1 MCPATR
7 AEFEVAIIC
16 ALPLE
21 ASAVLDLFDEH
32 YDDDGDIYGRQEGD
46 SNAYSTG
53 RIGQHDIVLA
63 HMPGMGKSSAAS
75 VASGLRSSFT
85 GVKIALIVGVC
96 GGVPVSSPDEPII
109 LGDVIISNSVIQS
122 DFGSQYPGHF
132 ERKSTVKDTLG
143 RPNTD
148 IRALLNKLEVRRV
161 REKLGDKILQNLF
174 KLREKNDTAC
184 YPGVNQD
191 RLFAATHRHMH
202 REESSSRDCLCLK
215 AQCHSDPVCKQASES
230 SCDAL
235 GCNSLAIMD
244 NPARLK
250 RLDAENPP
258 PLVHIGIV
266 GSADTVMKSGEHR
279 DHIAQRD
286 NIIAF
291 EMEGAGVWDN
301 LPCVI
306 IKGVCDYADSH
317 KNKRWQGYAAATAAS
332 AAKSFLDYW
341 SPKQCF
347 IELGRTS
354 HGKRSYSPSGAN
366 ENSKRAR
373 YDPLLDRQNLASTSN
388 GAQAD
393 VGAQSDSA
401 TTVSDMRQLKLDA
414 LNFEQLD
421 ARHATIKKTHTGT
434 CKWLFS
440 KSEYL
445 DWQDEQKLDEHHGFL
460 WIKGKPGAGKSAIMK
475 FAYADAEAKAK
486 ATDSAVISYFFNA
499 RGEHLEKSTCG
510 MYRSLLFQLLNEVPR
525 LQTVL
530 DANKSNLKDIILNV
544 ESLQSL
550 FRQAVERLDD
560 THLTCFVDALDECE
574 NSEDQVREMVNFFEE
589 LGEHTVE
596 NRIRFLVCFSSRHY
610 PHITINK
617 SVELILEVQPGH
629 VEDITKYIQS
639 NLKAGK
645 SERVEKLKIEVQE
658 KSQGIFLWV
667 VLVVPML
674 QKAWNR
680 GKVETLKQCLHDIPE
695 DLNKLFKDI
704 LCRDTEDME
713 GLVLCLKWI
722 LYAGRPLQPE
732 ELHFAILSGTNPE
745 LLTPWDSVD
754 LTLGDISRSILSSS
768 KGLAEPTKTKVPTVQ
783 FIHES
788 VRDFLLKE
796 NGLALIQDH
805 IHNTSAGSAHDHLK
819 QCCQNYINI
828 AAIGQSEESQ
838 SEDIA
843 RFPFLEYSIRHI
855 FKHAEL
861 AASHMVSQET
871 FLTNFA
877 IDSWIILHDI
887 VEKHKIRRYGPQTS
901 LLYVLVEQST
911 LHLCQ
916 TEICRSQ
923 KSINTEG
930 DGRYAFPIIAA
941 AATGNQQIL
950 ELLIQND
957 ADVNTKCREYGN
969 ALCAAIEK
977 GQTSVVDTLVNLGL
991 SAQFQSRSRW
1001 HNLLLQAVRKSR
1013 IQIVRLLLSNHPEW
1027 LDFILRQSDLVRD
1040 VFKSENAEMVETFL
1054 GFFQDVHY
1062 HEDAVRIAS
1071 GLGKHSIVLA
1081 LLESGANADACSH
1094 VLPSAADHGHK
1105 EIVRLLLDR
1114 IVNADASCEYVVT
1127 AIRAASNHGY
1137 ETIVRMLLD
1146 RGADVNTFRE
1156 AYGIALQTASVNGH
1170 EHVVRMLIDH
1180 GAGVNG
1186 SGGSRSAALQ
1196 AASRNGRETIVRIL
1210 LDGGADVNALSGSH
1224 GTALQAASVNRH
1236 ENVVR
1241 MLLDRGADVNA
1252 LGGYHKTALYAASE
1266 LGHETIVRMLLD
1278 GGADINAVGGFY
1290 GIALQAASANGHE
1303 TIVCMLL
1310 DRGADVDQLGGLT
1323 NGTALH
1329 AASENDHEAIVRLLL
1344 DGGANI
1350 NALSGYHNDTALYA
1364 ASENGH
1370 EAIVRLL
1377 LDHGADVDNLLYPS
1391 RKPLH
1396 AALVRGYPE
1405 VVSLLLEYGAD
1416 MDTPSEVYPNA
1427 LAAAE
1432 ACSYK
1437 EDRATL
1443 KQILFNEER
1452 KRQPEP
1458 YLMHGQNIYLPTG

>member
-63 HMPGMGKSSAAS
+63 HMPGMGKPSAAS

-215 AQCHSDPVCKQASES
+215 AHCHSDPVCKQASES

-373 YDPLLDRQNLASTSN
+373 YDPPLDRQNLASTSN

-722 LYAGRPLQPE
+722 LYAGRPLRPE

-745 LLTPWDSVD
+745 LLADSVD
-754 LTLGDISRSILSSS
+754 VTLADISRSILSSS
-768 KGLAEPTKTKVPTVQ
+768 KGLAEPTKTKAPTVQ

-796 NGLALIQDH
+796 NGLALIQNH
-805 IHNTSAGSAHDHLK
+805 FHNTSAGSAHDQLK
-819 QCCQNYINI
+819 QCCQHYINS
-828 AAIGQSEESQ
+828 AAINQSKDSS
-838 SEDIA
+838 SEAIT

-861 AASHMVSQET
+861 AASHMISQEV
-871 FLTNFA
+871 FLADFA
-877 IDSWIILHDI
+877 LDSWIILYNI
-887 VEKHKIRRYGPQTS
+887 VEKHKIRRYSPQTS

-911 LHLCQ
+911 LHLCRI
-916 TEICRSQ
+916 EICRSR
-923 KSINTEG
+923 KSINTESG
-930 DGRYAFPIIAA
+930 GRYVFPIIAA
-941 AATGNQQIL
+941 AALDDQQIL

-957 ADVNTKCREYGN
+957 ADFNSECKEYGN
-969 ALCAAIEK
+969 ALHVAMEK
-977 GQTSVVDTLVNLGL
+977 GHTSGVNTLVKLGL
-991 SAQFQSRSRW
+991 SAQFQSQSRW
-1001 HNLLLQAVRKSR
+1001 RNFLHQAVRKSR
-1013 IQIVRLLLSNHPEW
+1013 IQIVRLLLDSHPLWLNSLFQGRPSNDPVREA
-1027 LDFILRQSDLVRD
+1027 FGSDD
-1040 VFKSENAEMVETFL
+1040 TQMVETFL
-1054 GFFQDVHY
+1054 GRFRDVRY
-1062 HEDAVRIAS
+1062 HEDALRIAS
-1071 GLGKHSIVLA
+1071 EVGKHSIVLA
-1081 LLESGANADACSH
+1081 LLDFGANLDACSLA
-1094 VLPSAADHGHK
+1094 LPSAAHGGYK

-1114 IVNADASCEYVVT
+1114 GANINAFCEGSDSMGTALQVAS
-1127 AIRAASNHGY
+1127 RDGY
-1137 ETIVRMLLD
+1137 ETMVRMLLD
-1146 RGADVNTFRE
+1146 RGADVNV
-1156 AYGIALQTASVNGH
+1156 L
-1170 EHVVRMLIDH
+1170 
-1180 GAGVNG
+1180 
-1186 SGGSRSAALQ
+1186 GGYY
-1196 AASRNGRETIVRIL
+1196 
-1210 LDGGADVNALSGSH
+1210 
-1224 GTALQAASVNRH
+1224 GTALQAASTIGH
-1236 ENVVR
+1236 EAIVR
-1241 MLLDRGADVNA
+1241 MLLDADADLNA
-1252 LGGYHKTALYAASE
+1252 SSGSSMCTALQTASRI
-1266 LGHETIVRMLLD
+1266 GRETIVRMLLD
-1278 GGADINAVGGFY
+1278 GGADVNV
-1290 GIALQAASANGHE
+1290 
-1303 TIVCMLL
+1303 
-1310 DRGADVDQLGGLT
+1310 LGGHY
-1323 NGTALH
+1323 GTALQT
-1329 AASENDHEAIVRLLL
+1329 ASTIGHEAIVRMLL
-1344 DGGANI
+1344 DADADI
-1350 NALSGYHNDTALYA
+1350 NASSGILMCTALYA

-1458 YLMHGQNIYLPTG
+1458 YLVWVDGIAYLNCQ

>member
-215 AQCHSDPVCKQASES
+215 AHCHSDPVCKQASES

-235 GCNSLAIMD
+235 GCNSPAIMD

-805 IHNTSAGSAHDHLK
+805 IHNTSVGSAHDQLK
-819 QCCQNYINI
+819 QCCQYYINRVAVDQSTDSSGE
-828 AAIGQSEESQ
+828 AAT
-838 SEDIA
+838 
-843 RFPFLEYSIRHI
+843 RFPFLEYSVRHI

-861 AASHMVSQET
+861 AASQIISQEV
-871 FLTNFA
+871 FLANFA
-877 IDSWIILHDI
+877 LASWIVFHDT
-887 VEKHKIRRYGPQTS
+887 VEKRKTRRYGPRTS
-901 LLYVLVEQST
+901 LLYVLVDQST
-911 LHLCQ
+911 LHLCR

-923 KSINTEG
+923 RSIDTESS
-930 DGRYAFPIIAA
+930 GRYTFPIIAA

-957 ADVNTKCREYGN
+957 ADVNIECKKYGN
-969 ALCAAIEK
+969 ALHVAIEK
-977 GQTSVVDTLVNLGL
+977 GYTSVVDTLVKLGL
-991 SAQFQSRSRW
+991 SAQFQSRTRW
-1001 HNLLLQAVRKSR
+1001 WNLLYQAVRRSR
-1013 IQIVRLLLSNHPEW
+1013 FSMVRLLLSSHPEW
-1027 LDFILRQSDLVRD
+1027 LDFLLRRSHLVRD

-1062 HEDAVRIAS
+1062 HEEALRIAS

-1081 LLESGANADACSH
+1081 LLDSGANADACSH
-1094 VLPSAADHGHK
+1094 ALPSAAYYGYE
-1105 EIVRLLLDR
+1105 EIVHL
-1114 IVNADASCEYVVT
+1114 
-1127 AIRAASNHGY
+1127 
-1137 ETIVRMLLD
+1137 LLD
-1146 RGADVNTFRE
+1146 RGAN
-1156 AYGIALQTASVNGH
+1156 
-1170 EHVVRMLIDH
+1170 IDT
-1180 GAGVNG
+1180 
-1186 SGGSRSAALQ
+1186 SWRKM
-1196 AASRNGRETIVRIL
+1196 
-1210 LDGGADVNALSGSH
+1210 
-1224 GTALQAASVNRH
+1224 GTALQAASEIGH
-1236 ENVVR
+1236 ETIVH

-1252 LGGYHKTALYAASE
+1252 MILKLAASE
-1266 LGHETIVRMLLD
+1266 
-1278 GGADINAVGGFY
+1278 
-1290 GIALQAASANGHE
+1290 NGHE
-1303 TIVCMLL
+1303 T
-1310 DRGADVDQLGGLT
+1310 T
-1323 NGTALH
+1323 
-1329 AASENDHEAIVRLLL
+1329 VRLLL

-1364 ASENGH
+1364 ASVNGHEQVVRMLIDHGVHVNGSGGSRGAALWAASINGRETIVRMLLDAGADINASSGSSMCTALYAASGNGH
-1370 EAIVRLL
+1370 EAVVRFL
-1377 LDHGADVDNLLYPS
+1377 LDHGANVDALSGLYM
-1391 RKPLH
+1391 LH
-1396 AALVRGYPE
+1396 
-1405 VVSLLLEYGAD
+1405 
-1416 MDTPSEVYPNA
+1416 
-1427 LAAAE
+1427 
-1432 ACSYK
+1432 
-1437 EDRATL
+1437 
-1443 KQILFNEER
+1443 
-1452 KRQPEP
+1452 
-1458 YLMHGQNIYLPTG
+1458 

>member
-148 IRALLNKLEVRRV
+148 IRALLNKLE
-161 REKLGDKILQNLF
+161 
-174 KLREKNDTAC
+174 
-184 YPGVNQD
+184 
-191 RLFAATHRHMH
+191 
-202 REESSSRDCLCLK
+202 
-215 AQCHSDPVCKQASES
+215 QASES

-341 SPKQCF
+341 
-347 IELGRTS
+347 T
-354 HGKRSYSPSGAN
+354 
-366 ENSKRAR
+366 
-373 YDPLLDRQNLASTSN
+373 
-388 GAQAD
+388 QAD

-916 TEICRSQ
+916 TEI
-923 KSINTEG
+923 
-930 DGRYAFPIIAA
+930 
-941 AATGNQQIL
+941 
-950 ELLIQND
+950 
-957 ADVNTKCREYGN
+957 
-969 ALCAAIEK
+969 
-977 GQTSVVDTLVNLGL
+977 
-991 SAQFQSRSRW
+991 
-1001 HNLLLQAVRKSR
+1001 
-1013 IQIVRLLLSNHPEW
+1013 
-1027 LDFILRQSDLVRD
+1027 
-1040 VFKSENAEMVETFL
+1040 
-1054 GFFQDVHY
+1054 
-1062 HEDAVRIAS
+1062 
-1071 GLGKHSIVLA
+1071 
-1081 LLESGANADACSH
+1081 
-1094 VLPSAADHGHK
+1094 
-1105 EIVRLLLDR
+1105 
-1114 IVNADASCEYVVT
+1114 
-1127 AIRAASNHGY
+1127 
-1137 ETIVRMLLD
+1137 
-1146 RGADVNTFRE
+1146 
-1156 AYGIALQTASVNGH
+1156 
-1170 EHVVRMLIDH
+1170 
-1180 GAGVNG
+1180 
-1186 SGGSRSAALQ
+1186 
-1196 AASRNGRETIVRIL
+1196 
-1210 LDGGADVNALSGSH
+1210 
-1224 GTALQAASVNRH
+1224 
-1236 ENVVR
+1236 
-1241 MLLDRGADVNA
+1241 
-1252 LGGYHKTALYAASE
+1252 
-1266 LGHETIVRMLLD
+1266 
-1278 GGADINAVGGFY
+1278 
-1290 GIALQAASANGHE
+1290 
-1303 TIVCMLL
+1303 
-1310 DRGADVDQLGGLT
+1310 
-1323 NGTALH
+1323 
-1329 AASENDHEAIVRLLL
+1329 
-1344 DGGANI
+1344 
-1350 NALSGYHNDTALYA
+1350 
-1364 ASENGH
+1364 
-1370 EAIVRLL
+1370 
-1377 LDHGADVDNLLYPS
+1377 
-1391 RKPLH
+1391 
-1396 AALVRGYPE
+1396 
-1405 VVSLLLEYGAD
+1405 
-1416 MDTPSEVYPNA
+1416 
-1427 LAAAE
+1427 
-1432 ACSYK
+1432 
-1437 EDRATL
+1437 
-1443 KQILFNEER
+1443 
-1452 KRQPEP
+1452 
-1458 YLMHGQNIYLPTG
+1458 

>member
-53 RIGQHDIVLA
+53 RIGQHDIVIA

-148 IRALLNKLEVRRV
+148 IRALLNKLGVRRV

-174 KLREKNDTAC
+174 KLREKNETAC

-215 AQCHSDPVCKQASES
+215 AHCHSDPVCKQASES

-244 NPARLK
+244 NPARFK
-250 RLDAENPP
+250 RLDAENPS

-291 EMEGAGVWDN
+291 EMEDAGVWDN

-722 LYAGRPLQPE
+722 LYAGRPLRPE

-745 LLTPWDSVD
+745 LLADSVD
-754 LTLGDISRSILSSS
+754 VTLADISRSILSSS
-768 KGLAEPTKTKVPTVQ
+768 KGLAEPTKTKAPTVQ

-796 NGLALIQDH
+796 NGLALIQNH
-805 IHNTSAGSAHDHLK
+805 FHNTSAGSAHDQLK
-819 QCCQNYINI
+819 QCCQHYINS
-828 AAIGQSEESQ
+828 AAINQSKDSS
-838 SEDIA
+838 SEAIT

-861 AASHMVSQET
+861 AASHMISQEV
-871 FLTNFA
+871 FL
-877 IDSWIILHDI
+877 
-887 VEKHKIRRYGPQTS
+887 
-901 LLYVLVEQST
+901 
-911 LHLCQ
+911 
-916 TEICRSQ
+916 
-923 KSINTEG
+923 
-930 DGRYAFPIIAA
+930 
-941 AATGNQQIL
+941 
-950 ELLIQND
+950 
-957 ADVNTKCREYGN
+957 AD
-969 ALCAAIEK
+969 
-977 GQTSVVDTLVNLGL
+977 
-991 SAQFQSRSRW
+991 
-1001 HNLLLQAVRKSR
+1001 
-1013 IQIVRLLLSNHPEW
+1013 
-1027 LDFILRQSDLVRD
+1027 
-1040 VFKSENAEMVETFL
+1040 
-1054 GFFQDVHY
+1054 
-1062 HEDAVRIAS
+1062 
-1071 GLGKHSIVLA
+1071 VLA
-1081 LLESGANADACSH
+1081 LLDFGANLDACSLA
-1094 VLPSAADHGHK
+1094 LPSAAHGGYK

-1114 IVNADASCEYVVT
+1114 GANINAFCEGSDSMGTALQVAS
-1127 AIRAASNHGY
+1127 RDGY
-1137 ETIVRMLLD
+1137 ETMVRMLLD
-1146 RGADVNTFRE
+1146 RGADVNV
-1156 AYGIALQTASVNGH
+1156 L
-1170 EHVVRMLIDH
+1170 
-1180 GAGVNG
+1180 
-1186 SGGSRSAALQ
+1186 GGYY
-1196 AASRNGRETIVRIL
+1196 
-1210 LDGGADVNALSGSH
+1210 
-1224 GTALQAASVNRH
+1224 GTALQAASTIGH
-1236 ENVVR
+1236 EAIVR
-1241 MLLDRGADVNA
+1241 MLLDADADLNA
-1252 LGGYHKTALYAASE
+1252 SSGSSMCTALQAASRI
-1266 LGHETIVRMLLD
+1266 GRETIVRMLLD
-1278 GGADINAVGGFY
+1278 GGADVNV
-1290 GIALQAASANGHE
+1290 
-1303 TIVCMLL
+1303 
-1310 DRGADVDQLGGLT
+1310 LGGHY
-1323 NGTALH
+1323 GTALQT
-1329 AASENDHEAIVRLLL
+1329 ASTIGHEAIVRILL
-1344 DGGANI
+1344 DADADI
-1350 NALSGYHNDTALYA
+1350 NASSGILMCTALYA

-1370 EAIVRLL
+1370 EAIVRFL
-1377 LDHGADVDNLLYPS
+1377 LDHDADVNHLRS
-1391 RKPLH
+1391 WKPLH
-1396 AALVRGYPE
+1396 AALCRGYAE
-1405 VVSLLLEYGAD
+1405 IVSLLLEYGAD
-1416 MDTPSEVYPNA
+1416 MNVSSESYPNA

-1432 ACSYK
+1432 ACRDEQK
-1437 EDRATL
+1437 RAAC
-1443 KQILFNEER
+1443 KQILLDEKR

-1458 YLMHGQNIYLPTG
+1458 YLVWVDGIAYFNCQ

>member
-215 AQCHSDPVCKQASES
+215 AHCHSDPVCKQASES

-244 NPARLK
+244 NPARFK

-373 YDPLLDRQNLASTSN
+373 YDPPLDRQSLASTSN

-544 ESLQSL
+544 ESPQSL

-722 LYAGRPLQPE
+722 LYAGRPLRPE

-745 LLTPWDSVD
+745 LLADSVD
-754 LTLGDISRSILSSS
+754 VTLADISRSILSSS
-768 KGLAEPTKTKVPTVQ
+768 KGLAEPTKTKAPTVQ

-796 NGLALIQDH
+796 NGLALIQNH
-805 IHNTSAGSAHDHLK
+805 FHNTSAGSAHDQLK
-819 QCCQNYINI
+819 QCCQHYINS
-828 AAIGQSEESQ
+828 AAINQSKDSS
-838 SEDIA
+838 SEAIT

-861 AASHMVSQET
+861 AASHMISQEV
-871 FLTNFA
+871 FLADFA
-877 IDSWIILHDI
+877 LDSCIILYNI
-887 VEKHKIRRYGPQTS
+887 VEKHKIRRYSPQTS

-911 LHLCQ
+911 LHLCRI
-916 TEICRSQ
+916 EICRSR
-923 KSINTEG
+923 KSINTESG
-930 DGRYAFPIIAA
+930 GRYVFPIIAA
-941 AATGNQQIL
+941 AALDDQQIL

-957 ADVNTKCREYGN
+957 ADFNSEYKEYGN
-969 ALCAAIEK
+969 ALHVAMEK
-977 GQTSVVDTLVNLGL
+977 GHTSGVNTLVKLGL
-991 SAQFQSRSRW
+991 SAQFQSQSRW
-1001 HNLLLQAVRKSR
+1001 RNFLHQAGRPSNDPVR
-1013 IQIVRLLLSNHPEW
+1013 EA
-1027 LDFILRQSDLVRD
+1027 FGSDD
-1040 VFKSENAEMVETFL
+1040 TQMVETFL
-1054 GFFQDVHY
+1054 GRFRDVRY
-1062 HEDAVRIAS
+1062 HEDALRIAS
-1071 GLGKHSIVLA
+1071 GVGKHSIVLA
-1081 LLESGANADACSH
+1081 LLDFGANLDACSLA
-1094 VLPSAADHGHK
+1094 LPSAAHGGYK

-1114 IVNADASCEYVVT
+1114 GANINAFCEGSDSMGTALQVAS
-1127 AIRAASNHGY
+1127 RDGY
-1137 ETIVRMLLD
+1137 ETMVRMLLD
-1146 RGADVNTFRE
+1146 RGADVNVLGGY
-1156 AYGIALQTASVNGH
+1156 YGTALQAASTIGH
-1170 EHVVRMLIDH
+1170 EAIVRMLLD
-1180 GAGVNG
+1180 ADADLNASSG
-1186 SGGSRSAALQ
+1186 SSMCTALQ
-1196 AASRNGRETIVRIL
+1196 AASRIGRETIVRML
-1210 LDGGADVNALSGSH
+1210 LDGGADVNALSESH
-1224 GTALQAASVNRH
+1224 GTALQAASVSRH

-1241 MLLDRGADVNA
+1241 MLLDRGA
-1252 LGGYHKTALYAASE
+1252 K
-1266 LGHETIVRMLLD
+1266 
-1278 GGADINAVGGFY
+1278 INA
-1290 GIALQAASANGHE
+1290 
-1303 TIVCMLL
+1303 
-1310 DRGADVDQLGGLT
+1310 R
-1323 NGTALH
+1323 
-1329 AASENDHEAIVRLLL
+1329 
-1344 DGGANI
+1344 
-1350 NALSGYHNDTALYA
+1350 SGYYNDTALYA

-1370 EAIVRLL
+1370 EAILRLLLDHGADVNAPSGYDDNTALYAAAGHNHKTIVRLL
-1377 LDHGADVDNLLYPS
+1377 LDHGADVNHLRS
-1391 RKPLH
+1391 WKPLH
-1396 AALVRGYPE
+1396 AALCRGYAE
-1405 VVSLLLEYGAD
+1405 IVSLLLEYGAD
-1416 MDTPSEVYPNA
+1416 MNVSSESYPNA

-1432 ACSYK
+1432 ACRDEQK
-1437 EDRATL
+1437 RAAC
-1443 KQILFNEER
+1443 KQILLDEKR

-1458 YLMHGQNIYLPTG
+1458 YLVWVDGIAYFNCQ

>member
-215 AQCHSDPVCKQASES
+215 AHCHSDPVCKQASES

-235 GCNSLAIMD
+235 GCNSPAIMD

-805 IHNTSAGSAHDHLK
+805 IHNTSVGSAHDQLK
-819 QCCQNYINI
+819 QCCQYYINRVAVDQSTDSSGE
-828 AAIGQSEESQ
+828 AAT
-838 SEDIA
+838 
-843 RFPFLEYSIRHI
+843 RFPFLEYSVRHI

-861 AASHMVSQET
+861 AASHMVSQEA

-1013 IQIVRLLLSNHPEW
+1013 IQIVRLLLSNHPLW

-1062 HEDAVRIAS
+1062 HEDALRIAS

-1081 LLESGANADACSH
+1081 LLDSGANADACSH
-1094 VLPSAADHGHK
+1094 ALPSAAYYGYE
-1105 EIVRLLLDR
+1105 EIVHL
-1114 IVNADASCEYVVT
+1114 
-1127 AIRAASNHGY
+1127 
-1137 ETIVRMLLD
+1137 LLD
-1146 RGADVNTFRE
+1146 RGANIDTSWRE
-1156 AYGIALQTASVNGH
+1156 
-1170 EHVVRMLIDH
+1170 M
-1180 GAGVNG
+1180 
-1186 SGGSRSAALQ
+1186 
-1196 AASRNGRETIVRIL
+1196 
-1210 LDGGADVNALSGSH
+1210 
-1224 GTALQAASVNRH
+1224 GTALQAASEIGH
-1236 ENVVR
+1236 ETIVH

-1252 LGGYHKTALYAASE
+1252 MGRHT
-1266 LGHETIVRMLLD
+1266 
-1278 GGADINAVGGFY
+1278 
-1290 GIALQAASANGHE
+1290 ALQAASENGHE
-1303 TIVCMLL
+1303 T
-1310 DRGADVDQLGGLT
+1310 T
-1323 NGTALH
+1323 
-1329 AASENDHEAIVRLLL
+1329 VRLLL

-1364 ASENGH
+1364 ASVNGHEQVVRMLIDHGVHVNGSGGSRGAALWAASINGRETIVRMLLDAGADINASSGSSMCTALYAASGNGH
-1370 EAIVRLL
+1370 EAVVRFLLDHGANVDALSGYFCKTTALYAASEHGREAMVRLL
-1377 LDHGADVDNLLYPS
+1377 LDHGADVNHLHYPS

-1396 AALVRGYPE
+1396 AALIWGHSE
-1405 VVSLLLEYGAD
+1405 AASLLLKYGAD
-1416 MDTPSEVYPNA
+1416 MDASSAYCSNA
-1427 LAAAE
+1427 LMAAE
-1432 ACSYK
+1432 ACSDEQK
-1437 EDRATL
+1437 RAVC
-1443 KQILFNEER
+1443 KQILLDEKR

-1458 YLMHGQNIYLPTG
+1458 YLVWIDGIAYLNYQ